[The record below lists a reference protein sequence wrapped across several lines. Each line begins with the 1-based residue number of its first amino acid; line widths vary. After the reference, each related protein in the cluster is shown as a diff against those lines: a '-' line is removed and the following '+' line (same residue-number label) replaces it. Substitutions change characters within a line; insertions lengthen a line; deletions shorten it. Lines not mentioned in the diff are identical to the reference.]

1 MATVSRVVN
10 GSGTV
15 TEKSEKKV
23 RDAIKELGYY
33 SNELA
38 RGLTQGGLN
47 AVGVVIPDIGD
58 PYFSD
63 MLRGIDDV
71 LTPAGYTILFNNTDD
86 DLDAEQQCLKNMRSM
101 GLAGCLVFSCRAD
114 MENFDFLKNN
124 PGIVVFLS
132 GNEIEA
138 GGNVIHLPFTFPEKI
153 MCGISYLV
161 QGGKKNPLICLSA
174 RYQGSAFVEELLQR
188 IQEDYGIHAE
198 LCYSM
203 STLADSERIIGKK
216 LLEGRFD
223 GIVTGSDLQAYGA
236 VHAAEKAGLEIP
248 ENVSLVSMGNTVLAA
263 GNYLPLTCVGPS
275 GYQIGLAGA
284 RCLLSALRNEGGS
297 DSEEI
302 ADMVKPELIVRRS

>member
-1 MATVSRVVN
+1 MATVSRVIN

-15 TEKSEKKV
+15 REKSEKKV

-38 RGLTQGGLN
+38 RGLTQGGIN

-86 DLDAEQQCLKNMRSM
+86 DWDAEQQCLKNMRSM

-114 MENFDFLKNN
+114 MEKFDFLKNN
-124 PGIVVFLS
+124 PGVVVFLS
-132 GNEIEA
+132 GNRVEA
-138 GGNVIHLPFTFPEKI
+138 GENVLHLPFTFPEKI
-153 MCGISYLV
+153 MCGISYLA
-161 QGGKKNPLICLSA
+161 QNGKKNPLICVSA
-174 RYQGSAFVEELLQR
+174 RYQNSVFTDGILKKAQSE
-188 IQEDYGIHAE
+188 YGVRAE
-198 LCYSM
+198 FCYAM
-203 STLADSERIIGKK
+203 STLADSERMISEK

-223 GIVTGSDLQAYGA
+223 SVVTGSDIQAYGA
-236 VHAAEKAGLEIP
+236 VHAVEKAGLGIP
-248 ENVSLVSMGNTVLAA
+248 DDVSLVSMSNTVLAA
-263 GNYLPLTCVGPS
+263 GNHLPLTCVGPS

-284 RCLLSALRNEGGS
+284 RCLLNALRNEPES
-297 DSEEI
+297 DAEEI
-302 ADMVKPELIVRRS
+302 ADMVKPKLIVRGS